1 VEQEIKVYTL
11 KRPVKAGELSRAEV
25 KLCRPVFKDFM
36 AVGNQ
41 SIETAAGVVSLI
53 ASVSGL
59 PEAVVRLFDVED
71 CAVMRIEA
79 ARMAESY
86 FLGTGYSPNPTEPPA
101 TEAGTAAATETEAAA
116 ATEAETAATETE
128 TAGNG

>member
-1 VEQEIKVYTL
+1 MDKEIKVYTL
-11 KRPVKAGELSRAEV
+11 KRPVKTGELACTEV
-25 KLCRPVFKDFM
+25 RLCRPVFKDFM
-36 AVGNQ
+36 AVGDR

-79 ARMAESY
+79 ARMLYSY
-86 FLGTGYSPNPTEPPA
+86 FSTEGYELNPTTPP
-101 TEAGTAAATETEAAA
+101 ETA
-116 ATEAETAATETE
+116 AETAA
-128 TAGNG
+128 G